1 MALAD
6 TMGFDADRKKHI
18 LYRYMPIVA
27 IGTVSDCVPLVG
39 ENRLFVKK
47 GLELINS
54 DHHYIPSSLK
64 SFLDH
69 FNLRK
74 KLVTSTDI

>member
-1 MALAD
+1 
-6 TMGFDADRKKHI
+6 
-18 LYRYMPIVA
+18 MPIVA
-27 IGTVSDCVPLVG
+27 IGTVSDCVPLIG

-54 DHHYIPSSLK
+54 DHHYIPNSLR

-74 KLVTSTDI
+74 RAVTSTDI